1 VHALVHNFSQGKAPW
16 SAVQISQELEIPLRL
31 IRELVR
37 ELREAG
43 IISQVVLEDDGTAA
57 YQPARSLDT
66 ITIQYVID
74 ALEQR
79 GIDDIP
85 VAKSKELKKLS
96 TYLKGFHDRLTRSP
110 SNKRLKDI

>member
-1 VHALVHNFSQGKAPW
+1 
-16 SAVQISQELEIPLRL
+16 
-31 IRELVR
+31 VR

-43 IISQVVLEDDGTAA
+43 VLSQVTLDDDRQVA
-57 YQPARSLDT
+57 YQPARSLDG